1 MKIKQYTAL
10 AAALIVTI
18 SAFTAC
24 SSGSSSS
31 SSSSSTSDSQSTSQ
45 SVSDSQEQ
53 SSEFVLKYPED
64 MQKAGF
70 TQEIKLDET
79 PKNIVCMST
88 YPVMTLYEIEVEM
101 TAVPTTKVLDYP
113 EDLTA
118 ERLPSMMSDQFDI
131 ESVVALEPD
140 LVMMAP
146 SNKDTHGA
154 TLESLGIPVYYVAI
168 SSQTGIPLYQVI
180 KNQTNALIDAFAKDE
195 ASRAAGEAIMKRF
208 DDAEAHLSS
217 MKSSSEGKKVMI
229 LTTSDPST
237 HSMQNKNGTI
247 GSMFDLMGFE
257 NVYNG
262 EAGSVPL
269 DMETALEYQPDLV
282 VFTGGMEQKGMEELI
297 EKTISQNPDY
307 WNAMDAIKNKEYICL
322 PSNYVSTAGIN
333 IINNMNDLADIIETH
348 YAQ

>member
-24 SSGSSSS
+24 SSTSSSVS
-31 SSSSSTSDSQSTSQ
+31 DSTSSSSTQ

-53 SSEFVLKYPED
+53 SDGFVLKYPED

-70 TQEIKLDET
+70 TQEIKMDNM
-79 PKNIVCMST
+79 PKRIVCMST
-88 YPVMTLYEIEVEM
+88 YPVMALYEMGVEM
-101 TAVPTTKVLDYP
+101 VAVPTTKVVDYP
-113 EDLTA
+113 NDLKA
-118 ERLPSMMSDQFDI
+118 ELLPSLMSDEFDI

-140 LVMMAP
+140 LVMMPP

-168 SSQTGIPLYQVI
+168 SSQAGVPLYQVI
-180 KNQTNALIDAFAKDE
+180 KNQTTALIDAFAKDE
-195 ASRAAGEAIMKRF
+195 ASRAASKEIIKRF
-208 DDAEAHLSS
+208 DEAETRLEG
-217 MKSSSEGKKVMI
+217 MKSSNQGKKVMI
-229 LTTSDPST
+229 LTTSDPVS
-237 HSMQNKNGTI
+237 HFLQNKNGTI
-247 GSMFDLMGFE
+247 GSMFEMMGFE
-257 NVYNG
+257 NVYSG

-282 VFTGGMEQKGMEELI
+282 VFTGGLDQKGMEELI

-307 WNAMDAIKNKEYICL
+307 WNAIDAIKNKEYICL

-333 IINNMNDLADIIETH
+333 IINNMNNLADTIEAH